1 MFDNGC
7 TETNCPVHMRVNKN
21 DVNEFGELS
30 IITYRD
36 KYAVFTYSDVDETA
50 VDSGKMMS
58 LLMSA
63 FLGGQQPTME
73 AIDEALPMVA
83 RHAVYRVGYGA
94 LSDVLGDDLAIIYQV
109 TSEHDKAHDVHAE
122 LVFREK
128 F

>member
-1 MFDNGC
+1 MLDNGC
-7 TETNCPVHMRVNKN
+7 TEVNCPVHMRVNKN
-21 DVNEFGELS
+21 DVDEFGDLS

-36 KYAVFTYSDVDETA
+36 EYAIFTYSDVDETV
-50 VDSGKMMS
+50 VDDGKMMS

-63 FLGGQQPTME
+63 LLGGQPTIE
-73 AIDEALPMVA
+73 AIDEVFPMVA